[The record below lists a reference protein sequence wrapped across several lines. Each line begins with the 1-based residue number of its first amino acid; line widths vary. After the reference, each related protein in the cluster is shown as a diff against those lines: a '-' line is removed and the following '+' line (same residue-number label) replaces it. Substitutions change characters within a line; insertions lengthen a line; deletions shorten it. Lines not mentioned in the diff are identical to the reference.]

1 MGKVTKHT
9 KQFVSLYRGPR
20 FHSEAG
26 YFDRDCEIL
35 SHSGS
40 ADSNSAEQDWHTTA
54 TNSKNTSSGI
64 TSIHQRN
71 SFIDSSRISS
81 SDTKYQARHV
91 KETGEILRMP
101 LSLFEMADE
110 IRDIPSPRKRFF
122 QFIVVVTGL
131 TPNTVKMILCST
143 SAGIYPKK
151 DIRNKIAK
159 ALGTDALIL
168 FPEKRRQVGSIVSI
182 YSGLSPK
189 KVDFHRFIELLSE
202 TTGSSVKT
210 VRKWLKARRVP
221 ANFAKKEIAKVIG
234 VSIVQL
240 FPLHEGA

>member
-1 MGKVTKHT
+1 MGETIKHT
-9 KQFVSLYRGPR
+9 KQFVSLCREPR

-26 YFDRDCEIL
+26 YFDTGCEIS
-35 SHSGS
+35 SHNGS
-40 ADSNSAEQDWHTTA
+40 ADNNSAGQDGHTTA
-54 TNSKNTSSGI
+54 TNSRNSTPGI
-64 TSIHQRN
+64 TSTIKRN
-71 SFIDSSRISS
+71 SSVNSRISG
-81 SDTKYQARHV
+81 SDAKHQTRPV

-122 QFIVVVTGL
+122 QFIVAVTGL

-143 SAGIYPKK
+143 SAGIYPKE
-151 DIRNKIAK
+151 DIRNKIVK
-159 ALGTDALIL
+159 ALGTDVRIL
-168 FPEKRRQVGSIVSI
+168 FPEKRRQPGSIVSI
-182 YSGLSPK
+182 YSGLSSK
-189 KVDFHRFIELLSE
+189 KVDFHRFIGLLSE

-221 ANFAKKEIAKVIG
+221 GNFAKKEIARVIG

-240 FPLHEGA
+240 FPRHDGT